1 MQRQDIRDLIT
12 LLFALS
18 EYSLKNVF
26 KQKAPTMAAVEEHKE
41 QGGDEEMVSTFQQSK
56 AA

>member
-18 EYSLKNVF
+18 EYSLKKVF
-26 KQKAPTMAAVEEHKE
+26 NQTPNEPEETKE
-41 QGGDEEMVSTFQQSK
+41 QGDDEDIVSTF
-56 AA
+56 

>member
-18 EYSLKNVF
+18 EYSLKKVF
-26 KQKAPTMAAVEEHKE
+26 NQKLNEPEETKETKE
-41 QGGDEEMVSTFQQSK
+41 QGGDEDIVSTF
-56 AA
+56 

>member
-26 KQKAPTMAAVEEHKE
+26 KQMAPATAAFEESKE

-56 AA
+56 SA